1 MSNNVSI
8 DDSAVRNLFQSLDA
22 ESRKKVLLTA
32 LKAGG
37 DKLANNTKIQ
47 LRSKLGVG
55 ATTPNRWNGK
65 TMESGIKYK
74 ADKDYCEVSVSIM
87 GDFRLKFFE
96 KGTKL
101 RQTRRTKANRGSI
114 KALNF
119 FAAARANEGDIT
131 DTINNSITESLKRI
145 TRQ

>member
-1 MSNNVSI
+1 MSNVSI
-8 DDSAVRNLFQSLDA
+8 NHSAVQNLFQSLDA
-22 ESRKKVLLTA
+22 DNRKPVLLTA

-37 DKLANNTKIQ
+37 DKLAGNTKMQ
-47 LRSKLGVG
+47 LRSKLGTG

-96 KGTKL
+96 KGTKII
-101 RQTRRTKANRGSI
+101 QTRRTKANRGSI
-114 KALNF
+114 TALNF
-119 FAAARANEGDIT
+119 FAAARANEGEIT
-131 DTINNSITESLKRI
+131 DTINNSITESLRRI